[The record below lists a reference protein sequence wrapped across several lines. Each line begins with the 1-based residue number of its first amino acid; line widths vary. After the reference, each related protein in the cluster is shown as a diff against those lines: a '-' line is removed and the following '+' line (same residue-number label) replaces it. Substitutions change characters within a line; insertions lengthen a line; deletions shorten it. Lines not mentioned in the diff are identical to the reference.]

1 MRHLAAIGGVVLLVA
16 CTQTQI
22 SREAQLFCAVAAT
35 AGPMT
40 VALIDAGSPTLAP
53 VTVTTKLAVDAACKI
68 AGGVPVP
75 PPPGPVPTMAIL
87 LSP

>member
-1 MRHLAAIGGVVLLVA
+1 MRRLAAIGGMMLLAA
-16 CTQTQI
+16 CTQTQV
-22 SREAQLFCAVAAT
+22 SREAQLFCAVAAA

-53 VTVTTKLAVDAACKI
+53 VTVTTKLAVDAACKV

-75 PPPGPVPTMAIL
+75 PPTGPVPTMAIL
-87 LSP
+87 LNP